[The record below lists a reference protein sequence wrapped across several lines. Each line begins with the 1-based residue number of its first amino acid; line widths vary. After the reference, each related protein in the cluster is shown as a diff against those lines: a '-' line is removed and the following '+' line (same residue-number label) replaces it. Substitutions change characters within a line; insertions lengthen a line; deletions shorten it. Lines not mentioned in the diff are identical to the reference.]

1 MALGSGAGAVMS
13 SESQL
18 QPQNP
23 ACPGDG
29 RGSGTPGLFEVGQLQ
44 QWPFGLVPPSFPA
57 LAASSVLVLAR
68 NGGGEREPRVG
79 CVCVWGGVMQ
89 GALDR

>member
-1 MALGSGAGAVMS
+1 MALGSGAGAVMF

-44 QWPFGLVPPSFPA
+44 QWPLGLVPPSFPA
-57 LAASSVLVLAR
+57 LAASSVLAMAG
-68 NGGGEREPRVG
+68 NGGGERVPRVG
-79 CVCVWGGVMQ
+79 CVWGG
-89 GALDR
+89 A